1 MDLKDNLLKDRLFE
15 RFDLAECP
23 YCRGAGMLEEESG
36 WCIYVTCL
44 DCGTHT
50 AEFPFNSE
58 EERVVAAEQAVRVWN
73 MGKVISAGV
82 GE

>member
-1 MDLKDNLLKDRLFE
+1 M
-15 RFDLAECP
+15 
-23 YCRGAGMLEEESG
+23 
-36 WCIYVTCL
+36 YVTCL

-50 AEFPFNSE
+50 AEFPFKNE
-58 EERVVAAEQAVRVWN
+58 EERVIAAEQAVRVWN